1 MRIRG
6 KEMLVFRKIL
16 HTYQINDPR
25 VYFKRFTEQDIYSNQ
40 PSSRQCLF
48 LYPFETSENLWFSDV
63 FSGYRKRL
71 VACNRLISIEKSGL
85 NRTEAAIGGAL

>member
-1 MRIRG
+1 MIAESILKDLQNRTPTRINP
-6 KEMLVFRKIL
+6 V
-16 HTYQINDPR
+16 HDN
-25 VYFKRFTEQDIYSNQ
+25 V
-40 PSSRQCLF
+40 F

>member
-1 MRIRG
+1 
-6 KEMLVFRKIL
+6 MLVFRKIL
-16 HTYQINDPR
+16 RTYQIHDPR

-63 FSGYRKRL
+63 FRGYRKRP
-71 VACNRLISIEKSGL
+71 VACNRLISTEESAL
-85 NRTEAAIGGAL
+85 NRTEAAIGSVL